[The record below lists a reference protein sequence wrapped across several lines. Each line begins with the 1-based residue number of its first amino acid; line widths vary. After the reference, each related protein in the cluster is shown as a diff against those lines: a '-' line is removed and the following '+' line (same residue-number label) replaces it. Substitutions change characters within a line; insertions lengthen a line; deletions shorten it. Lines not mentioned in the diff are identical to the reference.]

1 MRITEYQ
8 AITSFTDDNVF
19 VVDGAAGTKKVS
31 VTDAVLAALHLIST
45 DNHRNIIRGK
55 NLGTS
60 VTSTQINAVKDG
72 SFTDLW
78 LGDYWTI
85 NGVNWRIV
93 DMDYWYNTGDT
104 ALTSH
109 HLVIMP
115 DTNLYTAK
123 MNGTAVTTGA
133 YVGSQMYTTNLANA
147 KSTIT
152 NAFGSYVLNRREYF
166 TNAVTGDYASAGA
179 WTDTTVDIPNEIQM
193 FGSYI
198 HTLSGVDVKRYTIDK
213 SQIALF
219 AQCLRYVNI
228 GSAYWLR
235 DVTSSSTFANV
246 GFDGSAQTS
255 KSLTENGVRPIF
267 AIG

>member
-8 AITSFTDDNVF
+8 SIASFTDDNVF
-19 VVDGAAGTKKVS
+19 VVDGTGGTKKIAAK
-31 VTDAVLAALHLIST
+31 DAITAMLHLLST
-45 DNHRNIIRGK
+45 DNHRLIMRGK

-60 VTSTQINAVKDG
+60 VTSTQINAVKAGTFD
-72 SFTDLW
+72 DLW

-93 DMDYWYNTGDT
+93 DIDYWYNTGDT

-115 DTNLYTAK
+115 DTSLYTAK
-123 MNGTAVTTGA
+123 MNDTAITTGG

-147 KSTIT
+147 KSTIS
-152 NAFGSYVLNRREYF
+152 NAFGSYVLSRREYF
-166 TNAVTGDYASAGA
+166 TNAVTGDYPSGGA
-179 WTDTTVDIPNEIQM
+179 WTDTTVDLPNEIMM

-213 SQIALF
+213 SQLALF
-219 AQCLRYVNI
+219 ASCPRYVNI
-228 GSAYWLR
+228 GSGYWLR
-235 DVTSSSTFANV
+235 DVVSSSSFASV
-246 GFDGSAQTS
+246 GYYGSAQTA
-255 KSLTENGVRPIF
+255 KSLTANGVRPVF